1 MGQTNRGGKPDGRE
15 EDGAGAGVFWQEFGG
30 DPRSA
35 APVAGAAG
43 GKVGLSR
50 QQVYRYE
57 QGLAFEPLHSTVER
71 VASFAGVSQE
81 QLTHALLR
89 EGDIHVDGR

>member
-1 MGQTNRGGKPDGRE
+1 MIR
-15 EDGAGAGVFWQEFGG
+15 AALHLSQEQLGE
-30 DPRSA
+30 
-35 APVAGAAG
+35 
-43 GKVGLSR
+43 KVGLSR

-81 QLTHALLR
+81 QLTHTLLR

>member
-1 MGQTNRGGKPDGRE
+1 MAEKKTAREPGCFGKNLAVIR
-15 EDGAGAGVFWQEFGG
+15 AALHLSQEQLGE
-30 DPRSA
+30 
-35 APVAGAAG
+35 
-43 GKVGLSR
+43 KVGLSH

-71 VASFAGVSQE
+71 VAAFAGVSQE

>member
-1 MGQTNRGGKPDGRE
+1 MIFIKNLAVIR
-15 EDGAGAGVFWQEFGG
+15 AALHLSQEQLGE
-30 DPRSA
+30 
-35 APVAGAAG
+35 
-43 GKVGLSR
+43 KVGLSR

-81 QLTHALLR
+81 QLTHTLLR

>member
-1 MGQTNRGGKPDGRE
+1 MIR
-15 EDGAGAGVFWQEFGG
+15 AALHLSQEQLGE
-30 DPRSA
+30 
-35 APVAGAAG
+35 
-43 GKVGLSR
+43 KVGLSR

-71 VASFAGVSQE
+71 VAAFAGVSQE

>member
-1 MGQTNRGGKPDGRE
+1 MAEKKTAREPGYFGKNLAVIR
-15 EDGAGAGVFWQEFGG
+15 AALHLSQEQLGE
-30 DPRSA
+30 
-35 APVAGAAG
+35 
-43 GKVGLSR
+43 KVGLSR

-71 VASFAGVSQE
+71 VAAFAGVSQE
-81 QLTHALLR
+81 PLTHALLR

>member
-1 MGQTNRGGKPDGRE
+1 M
-15 EDGAGAGVFWQEFGG
+15 
-30 DPRSA
+30 
-35 APVAGAAG
+35 
-43 GKVGLSR
+43 GLSR

-71 VASFAGVSQE
+71 VAYFAGVSQE
-81 QLTHALLR
+81 QLTHTLLR

>member
-1 MGQTNRGGKPDGRE
+1 MAEKKTAREPGCFGKNL
-15 EDGAGAGVFWQEFGG
+15 AVICAALHLSQEQLGE
-30 DPRSA
+30 
-35 APVAGAAG
+35 
-43 GKVGLSR
+43 KVGLSR

-71 VASFAGVSQE
+71 VAAFAGVSQE

>member
-1 MGQTNRGGKPDGRE
+1 MAVIR
-15 EDGAGAGVFWQEFGG
+15 AALHLSQEQLGE
-30 DPRSA
+30 
-35 APVAGAAG
+35 
-43 GKVGLSR
+43 KVGLSR

-71 VASFAGVSQE
+71 VAAFAGVSQE

>member
-1 MGQTNRGGKPDGRE
+1 MAEKKTAREPRCFGKNLAVIR
-15 EDGAGAGVFWQEFGG
+15 AALHLSQEQLGE
-30 DPRSA
+30 
-35 APVAGAAG
+35 
-43 GKVGLSR
+43 KVGLSR

-57 QGLAFEPLHSTVER
+57 QGLAFEPLHSPVER
-71 VASFAGVSQE
+71 VAAFAGVSQE